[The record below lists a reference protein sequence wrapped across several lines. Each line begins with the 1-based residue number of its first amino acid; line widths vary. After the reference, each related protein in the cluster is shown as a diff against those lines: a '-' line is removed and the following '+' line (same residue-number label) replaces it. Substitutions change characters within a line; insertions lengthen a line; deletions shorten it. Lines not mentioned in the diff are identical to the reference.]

1 MNNTIVNRRTH
12 VSKIIGTDTHKAGLN
27 VEGLKKAAR
36 MAGEA
41 ICFFS
46 SEKKKTIVLLRE
58 KFSSCPGMSAVCH
71 ESRQKVPAERRS
83 RSA

>member
-46 SEKKKTIVLLRE
+46 SEKKKTIVFL
-58 KFSSCPGMSAVCH
+58 
-71 ESRQKVPAERRS
+71 
-83 RSA
+83 